1 MKPKVSI
8 ILPYFNSADT
18 FSDAIESMLCQTFED
33 FELLLIDNNSTDTS
47 FDIASDYA
55 SRDSRIR
62 LIEISPGD
70 NLAKNYNNG
79 IAVSGSPYLAIMDAR
94 DVSFPNRLQK
104 QISYLEQN
112 KSIGLVS
119 SQIRNSTKIDL
130 PEEEDRVYQYI
141 NWVNRIIT
149 HEDIAANRFIET
161 PFLLS
166 NSVFRR
172 EIVDRFGGFAQGDF
186 PTEFELTLRWIHQGI
201 LMYKTPEVLYDWN
214 YSASR
219 FSHTEDRYFDQG
231 LFETK
236 SLYIHKWLVENNRFY
251 PDVVVWG
258 AGKSSRHR
266 FYVLHELGVN
276 AKFYIDLRANPE
288 HKVIQYLHTPPAGH
302 SFIICYVAN
311 RAAREKIRVFLVE
324 LGYIEGVDYIFVA

>member
-18 FSDAIESMLCQTFED
+18 LSDAVESMLCQTFED
-33 FELLLIDNNSTDTS
+33 FELLLIDNNSTDAS
-47 FDIASDYA
+47 FAVASDNA
-55 SRDSRIR
+55 SRDSRIK
-62 LIEISPGD
+62 LIEISQSD
-70 NLAKNYNNG
+70 NLAKIYNEG
-79 IAVSGSPYLAIMDAR
+79 IAVSKSPYLAIMDAR
-94 DVSFPNRLQK
+94 DVSFPDRLNK

-119 SQIRNSTKIDL
+119 SQIRNSTKIDV
-130 PEEEDRVYQYI
+130 PEEEERVNQYT
-141 NWVNRIIT
+141 NWINRIIT
-149 HEDIAANRFIET
+149 PEDFAVNRFIET
-161 PFLLS
+161 PFILS

-172 EIVDRFGGFAQGDF
+172 EIIGRLGGFAQGDF
-186 PTEFELTLRWIHQGI
+186 PTEFELTLRWIDQNV
-201 LMYKTPEVLYDWN
+201 LMYKIPEVLYDWN
-214 YSASR
+214 YSSGR

-266 FYVLHELGVN
+266 FYILHELGVK
-276 AKFYIDLRANPE
+276 AKFYIDLRANPD
-288 HKVIQYLHTPPAGH
+288 HKVIQYQHTPPAGH

-324 LGYIEGVDYIFVA
+324 LGYIEGVDFIFVA